1 MKAIQTH
8 TAVIRDDQS
17 RADAG
22 DILKVGEDISA
33 ARAKELVAAGSAVE
47 HVEIKEAAA
56 GDEPA
61 KAKATA

>member
-1 MKAIQTH
+1 MKAIQTY
-8 TAVIRDDQS
+8 TAVIKEDQS

-22 DILKVGEDISA
+22 EILQVPGDITA

-47 HVEIKEAAA
+47 HVESKEAAA

>member
-22 DILKVGEDISA
+22 EILKVGEDVSA

-47 HVEIKEAAA
+47 FVEAEPDATSQAAVKAAA
-56 GDEPA
+56 
-61 KAKATA
+61 KA